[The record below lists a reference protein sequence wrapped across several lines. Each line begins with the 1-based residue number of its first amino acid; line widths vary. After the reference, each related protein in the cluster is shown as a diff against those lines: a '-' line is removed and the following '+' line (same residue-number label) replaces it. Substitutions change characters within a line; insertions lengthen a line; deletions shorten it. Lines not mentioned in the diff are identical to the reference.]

1 MLLLTPN
8 QQCQSTESTKPHL
21 EIAGFLVVADEI
33 VLVENGR
40 GRVNEI
46 AAVVLKVRIIG
57 QLVVGNAVQRRR
69 PKHTNIQIRVT

>member
-40 GRVNEI
+40 GCVNEI
-46 AAVVLKVRIIG
+46 AAVVLKVLIIG
-57 QLVVGNAVQRRR
+57 QLVVGNAVQRWR